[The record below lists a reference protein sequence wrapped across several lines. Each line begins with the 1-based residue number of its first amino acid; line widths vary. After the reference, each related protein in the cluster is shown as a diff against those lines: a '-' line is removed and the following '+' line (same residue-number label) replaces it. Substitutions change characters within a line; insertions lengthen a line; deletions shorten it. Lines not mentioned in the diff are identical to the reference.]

1 MRKTIILG
9 LALPKKKEVR
19 PNPYQA
25 VSIVHAIQRCAAV
38 KAVADQRFL
47 ARRAP
52 SLPLPDCTS
61 SDECKCSYRKHP
73 DRRHND
79 RRLVGELS
87 KWYGGSEKRHLGD
100 RRSSD

>member
-19 PNPYQA
+19 ANPYQA
-25 VSIVHAIQRCAAV
+25 VSIVHAIQCCGAV
-38 KAVADQRFL
+38 KAVVDQRFL

-52 SLPLPDCTS
+52 SLPLPNCTS
-61 SDECKCSYRKHP
+61 SDRCKCSFRKHP

-87 KWYGGSEKRHLGD
+87 KWYGGPERRDPRG
-100 RRSSD
+100 RRSTD